1 MFRHL
6 DPATVA
12 TVALIPRYAA
22 LAAFARLLDLYA
34 DLAAAA
40 TDDDFDQLDA
50 EIAVERCE
58 LFPLLDAAR
67 TAGDVAGPI
76 RDAAAELR
84 RHLPADFLGDDP
96 AAPPAPRVG
105 S

>member
-1 MFRHL
+1 MFRQL
-6 DPATVA
+6 TPATVA
-12 TVALIPRYAA
+12 MLAVVPRHAA

-34 DLAAAA
+34 ALADA
-40 TDDDFDQLDA
+40 TTDEDFDQLDA
-50 EIAVERCE
+50 QIAVERCE

-67 TAGDVAGPI
+67 TTGVGGPI

-84 RHLPADFLGDDP
+84 RYLPADHLPD
-96 AAPPAPRVG
+96 APPLVE